1 MCSPARETSETP
13 REGVDG
19 ASNNNRHASRSPRSF
34 DDSKAWLRANYRG
47 ESSDTNAEI
56 LRRGGVGL
64 LSHLPLPRAQ
74 PRAERDGCSTMLLPR
89 GQ

>member
-64 LSHLPLPRAQ
+64 LSPSLEHNP
-74 PRAERDGCSTMLLPR
+74 ERKGTGVRRCSFHAANN
-89 GQ
+89 